1 MKNNLFCL
9 IIMVAGAVLDGCGS
23 ANIREAN
30 LGQDVQARAMTADYR
45 MVLSKDLSR
54 GDKGKIVCAEPSPD
68 IARAVSEAVAQ
79 NAAVTAHSVGASEA
93 YHYQTA
99 QTIAQLGKRF
109 ATIQLLRDELYNQ
122 CLAYANGQLSESA
135 YAMKQSR
142 FDALAVTLLGIEML
156 SGDTG
161 SVLQAVST
169 PSLTDSNSSTGTA
182 TAACSPTSQGCRGT
196 ISDQQ
201 ALMVEKMTVNFLKD
215 EQLTPS
221 MIACVSYYDRNP
233 SRHDNV
239 FADYCEKLF
248 KHRINF
254 LDTVLELVK
263 SGKIDPHEA
272 STMENSF
279 GVMTIQGRRVPGTGA
294 KESVNR

>member
-1 MKNNLFCL
+1 
-9 IIMVAGAVLDGCGS
+9 MV
-23 ANIREAN
+23 
-30 LGQDVQARAMTADYR
+30 M
-45 MVLSKDLSR
+45 SKDR
-54 GDKGKIVCAEPSPD
+54 TYGDKGKIVCAEPSPD
-68 IARAVSEAVAQ
+68 IARAVSEAIAQ

-93 YHYQTA
+93 FHYQTA

-161 SVLQAVST
+161 SILQAVSS
-169 PSLTDSNSSTGTA
+169 PSHTVSNSSTGTTNA
-182 TAACSPTSQGCRGT
+182 PVKGSSAPTSPPEDTKPAANTPTCNQANQQARGA

-201 ALMVEKMTVNFLKD
+201 ALMVEKMQVNFLKD

-221 MIACVSYYDRNP
+221 MIACVSYYDRNL
-233 SRHDNV
+233 SRHDNA
-239 FADYCEKLF
+239 FADYCQNLF
-248 KHRINF
+248 KHH
-254 LDTVLELVK
+254 LDFRETVLELIK
-263 SGKIDPHEA
+263 DGKIKPHEA
-272 STMENSF
+272 SNMESSYSLMTQPR
-279 GVMTIQGRRVPGTGA
+279 GVPDSSAR
-294 KESVNR
+294 